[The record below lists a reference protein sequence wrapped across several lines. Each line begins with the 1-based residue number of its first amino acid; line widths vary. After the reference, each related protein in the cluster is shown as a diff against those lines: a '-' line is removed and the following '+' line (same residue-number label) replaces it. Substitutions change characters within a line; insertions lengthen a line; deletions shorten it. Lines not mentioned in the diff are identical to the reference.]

1 MQPMN
6 SNSPYSY
13 QPFLQTSGVPFLP
26 HHLPHSAHKINHI
39 CLHKHIYAAC
49 TPSTPPLG
57 AYKLTKLVRTDTFAI
72 SIYHNS
78 SIHRLAP
85 HHLPTC
91 CIPINQIRPNKHIC
105 AILVCHNS
113 SVHLPALSQQPR
125 PHTTT
130 NTRRIPEPIHIKFK
144 QKKKKTINEF
154 YLYSLRKIH

>member
-1 MQPMN
+1 MN

-13 QPFLQTSGVPFLP
+13 QPFLQASGVPFLP
-26 HHLPHSAHKINHI
+26 HHLPHSAHKINQI
-39 CLHKHIYAAC
+39 RRHKHIYAIPICRLFHPPAC

-57 AYKLTKLVRTDTFAI
+57 AYKLTKLVRTDTFA
-72 SIYHNS
+72 IYHNS

-105 AILVCHNS
+105 AILICHNS
-113 SVHLPALSQQPR
+113 SVHLPALSR

-130 NTRRIPEPIHIKFK
+130 NTIRIPEPIHIKFK
-144 QKKKKTINEF
+144 QKKKNN
-154 YLYSLRKIH
+154 